1 MTKTI
6 AELYNGNLVP
16 IKNLGRFNNE
26 IKQLETL
33 MEKNLE
39 TLEKE
44 LSEEQKVYFSRYA
57 GNINEYMLLSCEQAF
72 CDGFCMGAKI
82 TAEALYGAEKII

>member
-16 IKNLGRFNNE
+16 IKNLGRFNDE
-26 IKQLETL
+26 ITHLEDL

-39 TLEKE
+39 KLERELNKE
-44 LSEEQKVYFSRYA
+44 HTELFKKYY
-57 GNINEYMLLSCEQAF
+57 GNINEYILLISEEAF
-72 CDGFCMGAKI
+72 CDGFSIGTKV
-82 TAEALYGAEKII
+82 TAEAICAAEKII